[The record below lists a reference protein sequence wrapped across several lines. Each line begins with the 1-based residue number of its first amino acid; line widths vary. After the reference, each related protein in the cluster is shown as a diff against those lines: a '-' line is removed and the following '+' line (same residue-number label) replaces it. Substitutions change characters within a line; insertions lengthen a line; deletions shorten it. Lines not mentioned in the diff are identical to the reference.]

1 MRLALKD
8 FEFEFAG
15 KIYHFAEGHRAGATQ
30 VLPWLWLG
38 GEEDVDEPLYGK
50 LLKPEHV
57 TPHAVSAEPKVH
69 LWIDFRHDTP
79 FNRKIYVPP
88 SVAYIAMPFRDGDLE
103 KAGRVLP
110 LAKTL
115 LDRVHEEGKSAL
127 ISCHA
132 GVSRSAVLALW
143 CMAEERDYEWAWR
156 TLLFMR
162 PHVAPHP
169 VFEPILSELARS
181 YPAKDEPLRPAK
193 P

>member
-50 LLKPEHV
+50 LLMPEHV
-57 TPHAVSAEPKVH
+57 TPHSVSAEPKVH
-69 LWIDFRHDTP
+69 LWIDFRNDLPH
-79 FNRKIYVPP
+79 NRRIYIPH
-88 SVAYIAMPFRDGDLE
+88 SVTYISMPFRDGDLE
-103 KAGRVLP
+103 AARRILP
-110 LAKTL
+110 LAKL
-115 LDRVHEEGKSAL
+115 VLDRVREEGKSAL
-127 ISCHA
+127 ITCHA

-143 CMAEERDYEWAWR
+143 CMAEEKGYEWAWCN
-156 TLLFMR
+156 LLLMR

-169 VFEPILSELARS
+169 EFDPILQELAQQ
-181 YPAKDEPLRPAK
+181 Y
-193 P
+193 